1 MILAEIPDQ
10 YQSNLVKDFL
20 WDLDR
25 GNYDYSYWIG
35 LTNQN
40 SVTFRWANSL
50 EEANFTN
57 WYDSKL
63 NETKYVNIILASVY
77 IFIFFYLCGCII

>member
-20 WDLDR
+20 WNMDG
-25 GNYDYSYWIG
+25 GNFDYSYWIG

-40 SVTFRWANSL
+40 SDNQFRWADSMG
-50 EEANFTN
+50 EAKFTN
-57 WYDSKL
+57 WW
-63 NETKYVNIILASVY
+63 
-77 IFIFFYLCGCII
+77 